1 LRNLSHISPF
11 SPLHLNHHH
20 HHTNTNKTKQQNKAP
35 IQRANILTKGAVIH
49 VIDELLVP
57 PPVAQR
63 TRKAKPVTAAE
74 AEDKT
79 RLGAADLASVAPKST
94 PAASSASAAAFTA
107 AAVVAAPLAL
117 VLAL

>member
-1 LRNLSHISPF
+1 
-11 SPLHLNHHH
+11 
-20 HHTNTNKTKQQNKAP
+20 
-35 IQRANILTKGAVIH
+35 
-49 VIDELLVP
+49 VIDSLLTP
-57 PPVAQR
+57 PPVAKR
-63 TRKAKPVTAAE
+63 TAKAKPVTAAE

-94 PAASSASAAAFTA
+94 PAASSAVSAAALTA

>member
-1 LRNLSHISPF
+1 M
-11 SPLHLNHHH
+11 
-20 HHTNTNKTKQQNKAP
+20 
-35 IQRANILTKGAVIH
+35 
-49 VIDELLVP
+49 IDELLVP
-57 PPVAQR
+57 PPAAQR
-63 TRKAKPVTAAE
+63 TVKAKPVTAAE